1 MPNGFVFN
9 APPNWPPPPEG
20 WEPPPDWVPD
30 PSFPPAPDGWV
41 FWSPAPD
48 PVVEAA
54 PPPDPEPAPQPAPEP
69 QPAPMPLAE
78 SEVPVEQRPPAA
90 PLTEA
95 RVPVQPTEVPRIDPQ
110 TTSEQLPVAEAP
122 PVAVLAQQPDEGG
135 TVPEMEE
142 LRERL
147 AAAEAELAA
156 ARAASAGDDL
166 VELSDER
173 VLQEVGIYRYHHPL
187 ENSEEYRERLRE
199 LEERIKDSIKSG
211 EAILVSEMFTF
222 DNSLAKGRRMSS
234 DLGRLM
240 LRAYNAEADNCVRSL
255 RAGNVVTAKK
265 RLEASVTSIARLGSM
280 MEMRV
285 SLEYHGL
292 RIEELELTAD
302 FLMKVQE
309 EKERA
314 HEERE
319 RLREERKVAQ
329 ELAVEREKLDKERAH
344 LQNALDAVQAQGDG
358 MAAQELREKLEA
370 VDAAIAHNDFR
381 ATHIRAGYVYVISN
395 EGAFGKDVV
404 KIGLTRRLE
413 PLDRVRELG
422 GASVPFPF
430 DVHALFFSE
439 DAVSLETELHHIFA
453 DRRMNHVNGRR
464 EFFFAAPHEVR
475 TVLDERVGNLLEF
488 VEDVEATEFRQS
500 RSMWPGSLQDAAGD
514 DLADLGADDEVQG
527 LEEGKPGLHP

>member
-1 MPNGFVFN
+1 MVPTCH
-9 APPNWPPPPEG
+9 PET
-20 WEPPPDWVPD
+20 
-30 PSFPPAPDGWV
+30 A
-41 FWSPAPD
+41 
-48 PVVEAA
+48 
-54 PPPDPEPAPQPAPEP
+54 
-69 QPAPMPLAE
+69 
-78 SEVPVEQRPPAA
+78 
-90 PLTEA
+90 
-95 RVPVQPTEVPRIDPQ
+95 
-110 TTSEQLPVAEAP
+110 SEQLPVAESH
-122 PVAVLAQQPDEGG
+122 PVEMLAGHPDDAATRTEL
-135 TVPEMEE
+135 EE
-142 LRERL
+142 LRARL

-156 ARAASAGDDL
+156 ARSVPAGDDL

-187 ENSEEYRERLRE
+187 ENSEEYRERLRD
-199 LEERIKDSIKSG
+199 LQERIKDSIKSG

-285 SLEYHGL
+285 SPEYHAL
-292 RIEELELTAD
+292 RVEELELTAD
-302 FLMKVQE
+302 FLMKVQVDKDGARE
-309 EKERA
+309 EG
-314 HEERE
+314 E
-319 RLREERKVAQ
+319 RLREERKAVQ
-329 ELAVEREKLDKERAH
+329 ELAAEREKLDKERAH

-358 MAAQELREKLEA
+358 TAAQELLEKLEA

-381 ATHIRAGYVYVISN
+381 VAHIRAGYVYVISN

-404 KIGLTRRLE
+404 KVGLTRRLE

-439 DAVSLETELHHIFA
+439 DAVSLETDLHHIFA
-453 DRRMNHVNGRR
+453 DRRVNHVNERR
-464 EFFFAAPHEVR
+464 EFFFTAPHEVR

-488 VEDVEATEFRQS
+488 VEDVEATQFRQS
-500 RSMWPGSLQDAAGD
+500 RSLWPSSLQDAPGDDQANSTAGD
-514 DLADLGADDEVQG
+514 DVEV
-527 LEEGKPGLHP
+527 LEGGKPDLHS

>member
-1 MPNGFVFN
+1 MT
-9 APPNWPPPPEG
+9 A
-20 WEPPPDWVPD
+20 
-30 PSFPPAPDGWV
+30 
-41 FWSPAPD
+41 
-48 PVVEAA
+48 VEA
-54 PPPDPEPAPQPAPEP
+54 P
-69 QPAPMPLAE
+69 
-78 SEVPVEQRPPAA
+78 R
-90 PLTEA
+90 
-95 RVPVQPTEVPRIDPQ
+95 QPTEIPSIDPE
-110 TTSEQLPVAEAP
+110 TASEHLPVAETP
-122 PVAVLAQQPDEGG
+122 PAEVLAEPPDDGAAAAEL
-135 TVPEMEE
+135 EE
-142 LRERL
+142 LRARL
-147 AAAEAELAA
+147 AAAEVELAA
-156 ARAASAGDDL
+156 AQARPAEDDL

-187 ENSEEYRERLRE
+187 ENSEEYRERLRD
-199 LEERIKDSIKSG
+199 LQERIKDSIKSG

-255 RAGNVVTAKK
+255 RAGNVVTSKK

-285 SLEYHGL
+285 SSEYHAL
-292 RIEELELTAD
+292 RIEELELTSD

-314 HEERE
+314 REDRE
-319 RLREERKVAQ
+319 RLREERKAAQ
-329 ELAVEREKLDKERAH
+329 ELAAEREKLDKERAH

-358 MAAQELREKLEA
+358 KAAQELLEKLEA

-381 ATHIRAGYVYVISN
+381 AAHIRAGYVYVISN

-413 PLDRVRELG
+413 PLDRVRELS

-430 DVHALFFSE
+430 DVHAMFFSE

-453 DRRMNHVNGRR
+453 DRRVNHVNERR

-488 VEDVEATEFRQS
+488 VEDVEATQFRQS
-500 RSMWPGSLQDAAGD
+500 RSLWPSSLQDATGY
-514 DLADLGADDEVQG
+514 DLADSAVGGEVEG
-527 LEEGKPGLHP
+527 LEGGKPGLHP